1 MRLLPVGLI
10 MMATACQTSTPSH
23 VAEASE
29 GEGPPAAVEDLPTK
43 PTAEMP
49 VVAQIDSSGD
59 WMCIG
64 FGSLW
69 EPSGGIKRIDPVEH
83 KVITQITEAKGNF
96 CHASPDENVMW
107 VASVSTDKIFR
118 VDPATNAVTATYQ
131 VPISSGSEG
140 SFTVT
145 PGGIWVIT
153 NRGEPVT
160 QSGTLTRIDPATGS
174 VLADVRVADDS
185 HGIASLGDF
194 VFVTSSSGNSVTQID
209 TRTNAVSATV
219 AVDPEPRFIAAGEGA
234 VWVLSQGSG
243 KVNRL
248 DPVTGQVV
256 ATIDTK
262 TPGFGGG
269 VAAGEGFAYVT
280 TFGKPVT
287 KIDVQANRVVV
298 QYVGD
303 GFGDAIEAGLGSV
316 WVSGGKLSQISP

>member
-1 MRLLPVGLI
+1 MRHLLALPFIL
-10 MMATACQTSTPSH
+10 AAACQTSEPSR
-23 VAEASE
+23 VAGAGAS
-29 GEGPPAAVEDLPTK
+29 EDLPTK

-49 VVAQIDSSGD
+49 VVAQIESSGD
-59 WMCIG
+59 WMCVG

-83 KVITQITEAKGNF
+83 KVITQITAAKGNF

-107 VASVSTDKIFR
+107 VASAFDGKLFR
-118 VDPATNAVTATYQ
+118 IDAGTNAVTATYQ
-131 VPISSGSEG
+131 VGVTSGSEG

-153 NRGEPVT
+153 NRGEPAT
-160 QSGTLTRIDPATGS
+160 DSGTLTRIDPATGS
-174 VLADVRVADDS
+174 VLADIRVADDS

-194 VFVTSSSGNSVTQID
+194 VWVTSSSGNSVTQVD
-209 TRTNAVSATV
+209 VRTNEVVGTIP
-219 AVDPEPRFIAAGEGA
+219 VDPEPRFIAAGEGA

-248 DPVTGQVV
+248 DPLTGEIV
-256 ATIDTK
+256 ATIDTQ

-287 KIDVQANRVVV
+287 KIDVQTNRVVV

-303 GFGDAIEAGLGSV
+303 GFGDAIEAGLGYV